1 MQTAENDNSGRGR
14 AYRRRIAA
22 RGRLQFIADLPRE
35 TVAYLD
41 ELKERQGLRNRGQ
54 VLEQLIEIGRQV
66 TAVNDLETEKPAL
79 PGGLSKLVTGLT
91 V

>member
-1 MQTAENDNSGRGR
+1 MQETGNAVTGSKQR

-41 ELKERQGLRNRGQ
+41 QLKERRGLRNRGQ
-54 VLEQLIEIGRQV
+54 VLEQLIEIGRSV
-66 TAVNDLETEKPAL
+66 TQQ
-79 PGGLSKLVTGLT
+79 
-91 V
+91 

>member
-1 MQTAENDNSGRGR
+1 MQTATDAANHSR

-35 TVAYLD
+35 TVAFLD

-54 VLEQLIEIGRQV
+54 VLEQLIEIGRSVIQ
-66 TAVNDLETEKPAL
+66 K
-79 PGGLSKLVTGLT
+79 
-91 V
+91 